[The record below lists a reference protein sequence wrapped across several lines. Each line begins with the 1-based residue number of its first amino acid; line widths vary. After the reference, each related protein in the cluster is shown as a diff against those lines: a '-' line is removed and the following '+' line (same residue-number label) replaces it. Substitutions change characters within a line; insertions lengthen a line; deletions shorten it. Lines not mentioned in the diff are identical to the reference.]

1 MTDLGIAVLDIAAAA
16 RREFVMCSPFAKAGV
31 VERVLSAVP
40 DGVQISLYTRWR
52 PDEVAA
58 GVSDTE
64 VLPAV
69 HARAGRVYL
78 HDRLH
83 AKYYRNEE
91 TALLGSAN
99 LTATA
104 LGWAPSPNL
113 ELLVDVSRDAVERLE
128 HRLAL
133 ESLPATDETARE
145 IERIAELLPQRAS
158 LSFCIDAT
166 LATAAEWVPKL
177 RMPSDLF
184 LAYSVGT
191 EKLSSASAA
200 AAASDLESLDL
211 PPGLIRRQFDAL
223 IAHRLLAQTFFAR
236 LDGFLTRPRRFGEV
250 RDMIGRTLACD
261 RDHAEETWQT
271 AMRWMLEFLP
281 ERYSYTVHRHSELVW
296 LTAQGGE

>member
-1 MTDLGIAVLDIAAAA
+1 MTDLGNAILGIADAA
-16 RREFVMCSPFAKAGV
+16 RREFVMCAPFAKVGV
-31 VERVLSAVP
+31 VERVLAAVP
-40 DGVQISLYTRWR
+40 DGIQIALYTRWR

-69 HARAGRVYL
+69 QARAGRVYL

-104 LGWAPSPNL
+104 LGWVPSPNL
-113 ELLVDVSRDAVERLE
+113 ELLVEASRNAVERLE
-128 HRLAL
+128 HQLAL
-133 ESLPATDETARE
+133 ESRPATNE
-145 IERIAELLPQRAS
+145 IACEVERIAELLPRCAP
-158 LSFCIDAT
+158 LPLGIDAKQG
-166 LATAAEWVPKL
+166 AAVEWVPRL

-184 LAYSVGT
+184 VAYSVGA

-200 AAASDLESLDL
+200 AAAGDLESLDL
-211 PPGLIRRQFDAL
+211 PPGLMLHQFEVL
-223 IAHRLLAQTFFAR
+223 VAHRLLAQPFFAR
-236 LDGFLTRPRRFGEV
+236 LDSFLTGPRRFGEV
-250 RDMIGRTLACD
+250 RDMIGRTMACD
-261 RDHAEETWQT
+261 RNNAEEIWQT

-281 ERYSYTVHRHSELVW
+281 GRYSYTVHRHTEMVG

>member
-1 MTDLGIAVLDIAAAA
+1 
-16 RREFVMCSPFAKAGV
+16 MCSPFAKVGV

-40 DGVQISLYTRWR
+40 DGIQISLYTRWR

-69 HARAGRVYL
+69 RARAGQVYL

-104 LGWAPSPNL
+104 LGWVPSPNL
-113 ELLVDVSRDAVERLE
+113 ELLVGMSRDAVERLE

-133 ESLPATDETARE
+133 ESVPATDETARE
-145 IERIAELLPQRAS
+145 VERIAELMPRRPPIS
-158 LSFCIDAT
+158 LCVDAT
-166 LATAAEWVPKL
+166 PETAVEWVPRL
-177 RMPSDLF
+177 RIPSDLF
-184 LAYSVGT
+184 LAYSGGT
-191 EKLSSASAA
+191 EKLSSTSAA
-200 AAASDLESLDL
+200 AATGDLEILDL
-211 PPGLIRRQFDAL
+211 PPGLLRHQFEAL
-223 IAHRLLAQTFFAR
+223 VGHRLLTQTFFAR

-250 RDMIGRTLACD
+250 RDMISRALAYD

-281 ERYSYTVHRHSELVW
+281 ERYSYTVHRHTELVW